1 MALNFVRNNVELKE
15 KIIEVATGLFRI
27 RGVRAVTMDDIAR
40 EAGMSKKTIY
50 QEFKDKSQLVYE
62 AFSAFLEKDECK
74 LQEIYVGEGCVIE
87 HFIKVSKFMRD
98 QYADMNPLILAEIRR
113 YYPKAWKRFE
123 EFQKGHAMKSIVEI
137 LERGK
142 RLGYFRNEINVEILA
157 LMRLEQISL
166 DLRSISSGLEF
177 SMGEL
182 QKQMFA
188 HFIQGILTDKGRK
201 AYYQESIN

>member
-1 MALNFVRNNVELKE
+1 NAAPEKNFGNFELFESFPGFMALNFVRNNVELKE

-98 QYADMNPLILAEIRR
+98 QYADMNPL
-113 YYPKAWKRFE
+113 
-123 EFQKGHAMKSIVEI
+123 
-137 LERGK
+137 
-142 RLGYFRNEINVEILA
+142 
-157 LMRLEQISL
+157 
-166 DLRSISSGLEF
+166 
-177 SMGEL
+177 
-182 QKQMFA
+182 
-188 HFIQGILTDKGRK
+188 
-201 AYYQESIN
+201 